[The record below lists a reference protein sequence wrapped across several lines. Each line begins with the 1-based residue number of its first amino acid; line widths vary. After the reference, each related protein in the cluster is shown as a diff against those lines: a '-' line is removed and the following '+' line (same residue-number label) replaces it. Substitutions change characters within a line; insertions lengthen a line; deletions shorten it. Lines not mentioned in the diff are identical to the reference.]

1 VSVKNKILVYLV
13 MSRALDR
20 LIEAHKQNRQNRWN
34 IRRYSAEL
42 SAIDAKL
49 DDAFKDLERKMNEAL
64 NNAQHIVNSD
74 EQVAEIIALPPEEY
88 KEVEKDLQQGNH
100 EEKND
105 YKYEIL
111 HRIYSDLRRI
121 DSSPQLARK
130 LISYY
135 LRNKRKEKMYRPYGQ
150 KKHYSGRMIADQLIH
165 EMYMELGRT
174 LYFARLYNNANNLI
188 KNKKRDISILRSLYE
203 SFHGIVDLVTQF
215 MIKLQDEAIR
225 EKLATKGGF
234 SSAITAFVIYIL
246 AGIIQEALLRPGVG
260 IKFIAF
266 VGLFVVVFGVGFMG
280 YFIFKAITTYVI
292 PFLTPKAFLTY
303 VRGYRLMTKFVK
315 AFSKLLGDIKVLDLL
330 NMLTTCVKAT
340 TDGDNESKGSVMGY
354 FQSITENI
362 SSDIKLSDFFIL
374 NQSNLEKV
382 KEAIERG
389 ENLNLRISAKV
400 LNEVGKVISPEF
412 PVSAHI
418 VYDKSERN
426 AQLPPELEMLI
437 VLTSPQID
445 IYLSAGQAQALIAF
459 KAWQFCEKYGGLDIS
474 EVKEFLDAYMKAFA
488 KKRDKLSGYLKS
500 KIAKVKA

>member
-1 VSVKNKILVYLV
+1 
-13 MSRALDR
+13 MSRTLDR
-20 LIEAHKQNRQNRWN
+20 LITMHKQNRQNRWH

-42 SAIDAKL
+42 SATDKKL
-49 DDAFKDLERKMNEAL
+49 DDAFRDLGRKMNEVL
-64 NNAQHIVNSD
+64 NNERHIVNGD
-74 EQVAEIIALPPEEY
+74 EQVAEILALPPEEY
-88 KEVEKDLQQGNH
+88 KEVEKDLQQGDY

-105 YKYEIL
+105 YRYEIL
-111 HRIYSDLRRI
+111 PRIYSDLRRI

-135 LRNKRKEKMYRPYGQ
+135 LRNKRKEKMYRLYGQ
-150 KKHYSGRMIADQLIH
+150 KKHYSGRIIADQLIH

-174 LYFARLYNNANNLI
+174 LYFARLYNNANNLT
-188 KNKKRDISILRSLYE
+188 KDKKTDISTLRGLYE
-203 SFHGIVDLVTQF
+203 SFRGIADLVTQF

-225 EKLATKGGF
+225 EKIATKGGI

-246 AGIIQEALLRPGVG
+246 AGIIQEALRRPGFG

-266 VGLFVVVFGVGFMG
+266 VGLFVVVFGVGFIG

-315 AFSKLLGDIKVLDLL
+315 AFSKLLGDIKVLDLV
-330 NMLTTCVKAT
+330 NMLTKCVKAT
-340 TDGDNESKGSVMGY
+340 TDGDNESKESVMGY
-354 FQSITENI
+354 FQSVTDNI
-362 SSDIKLSDFFIL
+362 SSDTKLSDFFLI
-374 NQSNLEKV
+374 NQSNLEQV

-389 ENLNLRISAKV
+389 KNLNLRISAIVK
-400 LNEVGKVISPEF
+400 NEVGKVISPEF
-412 PVSAHI
+412 PVSAYI

-445 IYLSAGQAQALIAF
+445 IYLSAGQAQALIKF
-459 KAWQFCEKYGGLDIS
+459 NAWRFCEEYGGLDIS
-474 EVKEFLDAYMKAFA
+474 EVKEFLDSYMQAFA
-488 KKRDKLSGYLKS
+488 KKRDKLSEYLKS
-500 KIAKVKA
+500 KIAEVKA

>member
-1 VSVKNKILVYLV
+1 
-13 MSRALDR
+13 
-20 LIEAHKQNRQNRWN
+20 
-34 IRRYSAEL
+34 
-42 SAIDAKL
+42 
-49 DDAFKDLERKMNEAL
+49 
-64 NNAQHIVNSD
+64 
-74 EQVAEIIALPPEEY
+74 
-88 KEVEKDLQQGNH
+88 
-100 EEKND
+100 
-105 YKYEIL
+105 
-111 HRIYSDLRRI
+111 
-121 DSSPQLARK
+121 
-130 LISYY
+130 
-135 LRNKRKEKMYRPYGQ
+135 
-150 KKHYSGRMIADQLIH
+150 
-165 EMYMELGRT
+165 MELGRT
-174 LYFARLYNNANNLI
+174 LYFARLYNNANNLTQD
-188 KNKKRDISILRSLYE
+188 KKRDISTLRGLYE
-203 SFHGIVDLVTQF
+203 SFRGIANLVTQF
-215 MIKLQDEAIR
+215 MINLQDEAIR
-225 EKLATKGGF
+225 EKIATKGGI

-280 YFIFKAITTYVI
+280 YFIFKAITTHVI

-303 VRGYRLMTKFVK
+303 VRGYRLMAKFVK
-315 AFSKLLGDIKVLDLL
+315 AFSKLLGDIKVLDLV

-340 TDGDNESKGSVMGY
+340 TAGDNESKESVMGY
-354 FQSITENI
+354 FQSVTENI
-362 SSDIKLSDFFIL
+362 SSDTKLSDSFIL
-374 NQSNLEKV
+374 NQSNLEQV

-389 ENLNLRISAKV
+389 KNLNLRISAKV